1 MPKFSIV
8 IPLFNK
14 ENYIEETL
22 QSVVQQT
29 FKDFEVLLVNDCST
43 DSSLQK
49 VKRYYLKCIWCDF
62 QGNRSAMVLVPLHFV
77 LGQLFLEVGPSYCD
91 QGNATQ
97 ASTPISGWFSC
108 GRTTD

>member
-29 FKDFEVLLVNDCST
+29 YKDFEVLLVNDC
-43 DSSLQK
+43 
-49 VKRYYLKCIWCDF
+49 
-62 QGNRSAMVLVPLHFV
+62 
-77 LGQLFLEVGPSYCD
+77 
-91 QGNATQ
+91 
-97 ASTPISGWFSC
+97 
-108 GRTTD
+108 